1 MVADPPGPKVVL
13 FADTLMLAMGLAVR
27 VGDGAGDRAAEGEL
41 GVDVR
46 HGLTL
51 GHGHGGGG
59 ALAGGVVEE
68 LATRTA
74 PWKSE
79 NWTV

>member
-13 FADTLMLAMGLAVR
+13 FADTLMLAMGWPLGSVTVPVIER
-27 VGDGAGDRAAEGEL
+27 AGGEL

-46 HGLTL
+46 HGLAL
-51 GHGHGGGG
+51 GHGDGSGG
-59 ALAGGVVEE
+59 ALAGGVVEV
-68 LATRTA
+68 LGRVPC

>member
-13 FADTLMLAMGLAVR
+13 FADTLMLAMGWPFGSVTVPVIER
-27 VGDGAGDRAAEGEL
+27 AGGEL

-46 HGLTL
+46 HGLAL
-51 GHGHGGGG
+51 GHGDGGGG
-59 ALAGGVVEE
+59 AWLVA
-68 LATRTA
+68 LSKYSDAYRA
-74 PWKSE
+74 LKSE